1 MTYFEAQSVLLLYF
15 QYHKTL
21 IMKKILILLACVF
34 AVGCNDLKINDKYGF
49 NDEDLQ
55 HLKTELMSQ
64 VIEQNGGGIEF
75 VKFNS
80 IDIEPAE
87 EGGLFLVYG
96 TISYT
101 IESQDLKLLQSFG
114 AKSDGT
120 VVLTSQPINKSFFK

>member
-1 MTYFEAQSVLLLYF
+1 
-15 QYHKTL
+15 
-21 IMKKILILLACVF
+21 MKRLLILLACVI
-34 AVGCNDLKINDKYGF
+34 AVGCNDLKINDNYGF

-64 VIEQNGGGIEF
+64 VVEQNGGGIEF

>member
-1 MTYFEAQSVLLLYF
+1 MYCRCLLDSSLY
-15 QYHKTL
+15 KPL
-21 IMKKILILLACVF
+21 IMKRLLILLAFIF
-34 AVGCNDLKINDKYGF
+34 AVGCSDLQINDNYGF

-75 VKFNS
+75 IKFNS

-87 EGGLFLVYG
+87 EDGLFIVYG
-96 TISYT
+96 AISYT

>member
-1 MTYFEAQSVLLLYF
+1 
-15 QYHKTL
+15 
-21 IMKKILILLACVF
+21 MKRLLILLAF
-34 AVGCNDLKINDKYGF
+34 IFTVGCSDLQINDNYGF

-75 VKFNS
+75 IKFNS

-87 EGGLFLVYG
+87 EDGLFIVYG
-96 TISYT
+96 AISYT